1 MDADLQHDAAR
12 HPGRR
17 IAPGRQV
24 KLSEPVAAD
33 IGFALHDL
41 PKSASENFRSDPA
54 EVALASALV
63 AKRQY
68 DAVSLANAR
77 DGVAIGHTV
86 GNRFVEKDMLAGFR
100 RHLRG

>member
-17 IAPGRQV
+17 IAPGCQV

-41 PKSASENFRSDPA
+41 PKSTSENFRSDPA
-54 EVALASALV
+54 EVVLASALV
-63 AKRQY
+63 TECQH
-68 DAVSLANAR
+68 DAMLLANAR
-77 DGVAIGHTV
+77 DGVAVGHTV
-86 GNRFVEKDMLAGFR
+86 GNRFVEKDMLAG
-100 RHLRG
+100 L